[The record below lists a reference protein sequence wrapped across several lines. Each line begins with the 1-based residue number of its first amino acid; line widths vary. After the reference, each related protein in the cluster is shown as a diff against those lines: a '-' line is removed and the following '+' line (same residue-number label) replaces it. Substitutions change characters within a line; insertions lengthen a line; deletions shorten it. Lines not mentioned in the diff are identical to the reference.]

1 MTPEDSTT
9 RQLDIV
15 TRTHGRV
22 LLSGDRTG
30 AALHLLVGFHGYA
43 QSAEDMLGELRAIPG
58 AERWTIVSVQAL
70 HRFYRGRSD
79 VTVASWMTRQDR
91 DVLIDD
97 NIAYGDAVLSQVAAG
112 RRVERLVVC
121 GFSQGVA
128 MAFRAG
134 VRGHQRAD
142 LIAALGGDVPPELLS
157 DRSVRFPRVL
167 LARGR
172 NDDVYGLDR
181 FRADVQALR
190 ERYVSVDD
198 LTVDSGHE
206 WSPSFRQ
213 AVGARLID
221 LMVVD

>member
-1 MTPEDSTT
+1 
-9 RQLDIV
+9 
-15 TRTHGRV
+15 
-22 LLSGDRTG
+22 
-30 AALHLLVGFHGYA
+30 
-43 QSAEDMLGELRAIPG
+43 
-58 AERWTIVSVQAL
+58 
-70 HRFYRGRSD
+70 
-79 VTVASWMTRQDR
+79 MTRQDR